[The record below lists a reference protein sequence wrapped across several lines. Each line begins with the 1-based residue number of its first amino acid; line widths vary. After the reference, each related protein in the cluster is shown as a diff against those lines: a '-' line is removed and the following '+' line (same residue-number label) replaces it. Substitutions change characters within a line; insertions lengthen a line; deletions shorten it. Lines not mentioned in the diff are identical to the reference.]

1 MTPVGVFFVGRAE
14 QSETL
19 STAPTWY
26 EVRSVRFPWLF
37 SASIF
42 ILYAKAFSD
51 GRMCSRCRLLSTM
64 VMTASSSERGRI
76 ITGMVSIPS
85 VLQAASRR
93 WPEISSYPP
102 PFLGRAMAG
111 DNTPASAMLFI
122 SSAISASFFT
132 LNGWFL
138 KGVSSESGS
147 SSTLGLRVSARS
159 CSVMNSSS

>member
-1 MTPVGVFFVGRAE
+1 MLICV
-14 QSETL
+14 TL
-19 STAPTWY
+19 HFSPSWR
-26 EVRSVRFPWLF
+26 EVPWWL

-51 GRMCSRCRLLSTM
+51 GRMCSRCRLLSTI
-64 VMTASSSERGRI
+64 VMTASSSVSVRT
-76 ITGMVSIPS
+76 ITGMVSMPS
-85 VLQAASRR
+85 ALQAASRR

-102 PFLGRAMAG
+102 PSFGRASAG
-111 DNTPASAMLFI
+111 ESTPASAMLFI

-132 LNGWFL
+132 LKGWFL
-138 KGVSSESGS
+138 KGVSSEIGS